1 MPLLI
6 RARQKIVYIA
16 GRFWHI
22 EMALKTVGSVPMSG
36 EVELVEVSPR
46 DGLQNESVVLATAD
60 KLALID
66 RALKAGLRRIEATS
80 FVNPKKVP
88 QMADAEA
95 VMAGA
100 LERRAAALSV
110 LALNPR
116 GVERALAA
124 GAVEINYVFVASNAF
139 SIRNSGAPT
148 WDTMRHWPE
157 VAATARAHNAKLGV
171 VIGAAFGCPFEGEV
185 PIAQISSI
193 AEALMA
199 HAPDELTLA
208 DTIGVG
214 VPADVKARFGAMKQ
228 IVGPEI
234 RLRAHFHN
242 TRNTAVANALAAY
255 ESGVTILDS
264 SLGGIGGCPFAPAA
278 AGNVATED
286 LVYLFERSGV
296 KTGVD
301 LDAAIEAAKWV
312 TGRLGKNATGMVCRA
327 GGFPHPDVK
336 AGAA

>member
-1 MPLLI
+1 MLG
-6 RARQKIVYIA
+6 Q
-16 GRFWHI
+16 
-22 EMALKTVGSVPMSG
+22 
-36 EVELVEVSPR
+36 VELVEVSPR

-60 KLALID
+60 KLELID
-66 RALKAGLRRIEATS
+66 RALKAGLRRIETTS

-95 VMAGA
+95 VMAGTVQ
-100 LERRAAALSV
+100 RRAAVPSV
-110 LALNPR
+110 LALNLR
-116 GVERALAA
+116 GVERAIAA
-124 GAVEINYVFVASNAF
+124 GATEINYVFVASNEF
-139 SIRNSGAPT
+139 SIRNNGAPT
-148 WDTMRHWPE
+148 WDTMRRWPE
-157 VAATARAHNAKLGV
+157 VVALARKHNVKLGA
-171 VIGAAFGCPFEGEV
+171 VIGAAFGCPFEGKV
-185 PIAQISSI
+185 PVAQVSAI

-214 VPADVKARFGAMKQ
+214 VPADVKERFRAMQ
-228 IVGPEI
+228 AIAGPDV

-242 TRNTAVANALAAY
+242 TRNTGVANALTAY
-255 ESGVTILDS
+255 EIGVTILDS

-286 LVYLFERSGV
+286 LVYMFERSGV

-301 LDAAIEAAKWV
+301 LDTAIEAAQWI

-327 GGFPHPDVK
+327 GGFPRPNVK